1 MKVLITA
8 GYDMTEEKLQRLRD
22 LGCHPVVWPS
32 EKEPVSEDHYDTEI
46 LFSYKV
52 FDHTDIRKFHQLKLI
67 QLTSSGMD
75 HVPLE
80 WVKEKKIALCNA
92 RGIYSIPIAEWVLL
106 KTMEIYRRSRFYE
119 KAQRESAWKK
129 NRDMEEVFGKTV
141 GIIGTGSIGT
151 ETAKRFKVFGATVLG
166 INTSGRKAAF
176 FDECFAIQNLSE
188 VLERTDV
195 LVLALPLK
203 EETTHL
209 MNRKMLENMKKNA
222 VLINVSR
229 GPVVDEAKL
238 LERLNQGYFRGVALD
253 VFQEE
258 PLPEG
263 HPLWAHPKVLA
274 TPHVS
279 FLSTSVPDR
288 AFQLAYRNIRAFMEG
303 KELENLQAQR

>member
-8 GYDMTEEKLQRLRD
+8 GYDITEEKLQLLRD
-22 LGCHPVVWPS
+22 LGCNPVVWPS

-46 LFSYKV
+46 LFSFKL

-75 HVPLE
+75 HVPMD
-80 WVKEKKIALCNA
+80 WVKEKNIALCNA

-106 KTMEIYRRSRFYE
+106 KTMEIYRKSRFYE
-119 KAQRESAWKK
+119 AAQREGAWKK
-129 NRDMEEVFGKTV
+129 NMEMEEIYGKTV

-151 ETAKRFKVFGATVLG
+151 ETAKRLKVFGATVLG
-166 INTSGRKAAF
+166 VNTSGRKAAF

-188 VLERTDV
+188 VLERSDV
-195 LVLALPLK
+195 LVLALPLT
-203 EETTHL
+203 EETTQL
-209 MNRKMLENMKKNA
+209 MNRKMLESLKEDA

-229 GPVVDEAKL
+229 GPVVDETGL
-238 LERLNQGYFRGVALD
+238 LERLNQGCFRGVALD

-258 PLPEG
+258 PLPED

-288 AFQLAYRNIRAFMEG
+288 AFRLAYRNIKAFLEG
-303 KELENLQAQR
+303 KELENLQT